1 MSVGAVIGSLGRIA
15 ERQWG
20 LVTTRQAVEVGVS
33 RLHLSRLSQAGA
45 LERLA
50 HGIYRMAGAPPVEDE
65 DVITAWLGLAT
76 TGEPPV
82 AAGATAARLHGI
94 GDLWL
99 DTIEF
104 TTTTRRTTRRP
115 DVRLRVAHLDPAD
128 VTIARGI
135 PTMTAARTIADLVKQ
150 NTDLSLVT
158 DAAADA
164 DRAGILDRRHLART
178 LNPLAAAEGYP
189 DGAAFADS
197 LVPTKTNVA

>member
-99 DTIEF
+99 DAIEF

-115 DVRLRVAHLDPAD
+115 DRSQRSGVL
-128 VTIARGI
+128 
-135 PTMTAARTIADLVKQ
+135 
-150 NTDLSLVT
+150 
-158 DAAADA
+158 
-164 DRAGILDRRHLART
+164 
-178 LNPLAAAEGYP
+178 
-189 DGAAFADS
+189 
-197 LVPTKTNVA
+197 